1 MILQGVVESSLRGE
15 SYGGA
20 ATFLLQQWYV
30 RDKDKDEDVGM

>member
-1 MILQGVVESSLRGE
+1 MILEDVAESSLRKE
-15 SYGGA
+15 SYGRA